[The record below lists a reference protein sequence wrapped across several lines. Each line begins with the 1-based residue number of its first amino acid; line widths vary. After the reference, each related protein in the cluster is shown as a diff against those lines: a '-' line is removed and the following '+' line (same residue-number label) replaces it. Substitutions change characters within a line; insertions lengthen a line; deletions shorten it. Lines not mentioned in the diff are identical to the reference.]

1 MSGIEQ
7 RLKATEDAMV
17 DFLQKLIQ
25 IPSVRAEAAGPGA
38 PFGENLRKALETVLA
53 WGEQEGFRT
62 RNVRGYA
69 GHIEYGEG
77 DATVGVLVHL
87 DVVPAGEG
95 WTYPP
100 FAAVIEDGRI
110 YGRGAVDDKGPT
122 AAVLFALK
130 ALKDQGV
137 PLRRKIRVIFGCDE
151 ESNWECMEEYFKVE
165 PRPAMGFTPDADFPL
180 VYSEKGMLAVALTGS
195 LPAGDAPVCLEAV
208 TGGMRRNIV
217 PEYAEAVLG
226 FTDPSLR
233 ESVRQKLQA
242 AGEEIGHIQ
251 LEGAGDT
258 LKIKAT
264 GRAAHA
270 SQPQLG
276 ENAIGRLVLALNSL
290 ELSGGPWEFI
300 RLLAE
305 DIGLTYDGSGLN
317 IAANHPTAGPLT
329 LNLGRIRK
337 TDDEYLVE
345 LDLRYPPSVTGDEL
359 LGRLRERFA
368 VVGLAVREQ
377 KHMPPHY
384 VDPEH
389 ELVATLLETYRQLT
403 GDNRPPL
410 AIGGR
415 TYATTLGTAVAF
427 GPNFPGRSELAHQK
441 DEYISLADLAICARI
456 YARALAT
463 LAG

>member
-7 RLKATEDAMV
+7 RLKATEGAMV

-290 ELSGGPWEFI
+290 ELSGGHGNSSACWLRI
-300 RLLAE
+300 LA
-305 DIGLTYDGSGLN
+305 
-317 IAANHPTAGPLT
+317 
-329 LNLGRIRK
+329 
-337 TDDEYLVE
+337 
-345 LDLRYPPSVTGDEL
+345 
-359 LGRLRERFA
+359 
-368 VVGLAVREQ
+368 
-377 KHMPPHY
+377 
-384 VDPEH
+384 
-389 ELVATLLETYRQLT
+389 
-403 GDNRPPL
+403 
-410 AIGGR
+410 
-415 TYATTLGTAVAF
+415 
-427 GPNFPGRSELAHQK
+427 
-441 DEYISLADLAICARI
+441 
-456 YARALAT
+456 
-463 LAG
+463 